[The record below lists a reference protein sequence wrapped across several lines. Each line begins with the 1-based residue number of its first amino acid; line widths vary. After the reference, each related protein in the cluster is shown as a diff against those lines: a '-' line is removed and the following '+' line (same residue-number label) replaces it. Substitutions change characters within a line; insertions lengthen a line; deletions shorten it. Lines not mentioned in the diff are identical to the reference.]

1 MTKGQDPEDQLVMPE
16 GGPFEAGG
24 RYQALCLSGGGYRGL
39 YTAILLEELERRAGK
54 QLRECFDL
62 IAGTS
67 IGGILAIGLAAGI
80 PAHSLRLSFEKHGSA
95 IFPKTN
101 RILGLKIP
109 RLSLPAFR
117 HRYSNDGL
125 RETIKTILNDPGE
138 KLTMTD
144 AGPSLLIPS
153 VNATTDDAA
162 VFRTSSSDQNLTLVD
177 AALATSAAPTYF
189 PEHAIGDENFVD
201 GELIANA
208 PDLLAIS
215 DGLQAGFRRE
225 DIHVLSLGTVE
236 TIAGRRIRP
245 PSGTGYVTGAKRLFE
260 LTLDAQ
266 QRLALNESRALLGS
280 NYLRIDAIASP
291 DQMRDLGL
299 DRIDKQSRKT
309 LSALATASI
318 RDQLGSDIGR
328 LRGMLGRRAEWV
340 M

>member
-153 VNATTDDAA
+153 VNATTDAAA

-201 GELIANA
+201 GGLIANA
-208 PDLLAIS
+208 PDLLAI
-215 DGLQAGFRRE
+215 
-225 DIHVLSLGTVE
+225 
-236 TIAGRRIRP
+236 
-245 PSGTGYVTGAKRLFE
+245 
-260 LTLDAQ
+260 
-266 QRLALNESRALLGS
+266 LNESRALLGS